1 MTGPLGGQAAAGYAG
16 RVLPRTDEGCALAAV
31 ATAMID
37 LSDGIATDAARL
49 ARASGTGAIIELERL
64 PRAPV
69 ATVEQAATG
78 GEDYELLA
86 ALPPDAEPPVPVT
99 VVGRLTD
106 GGDVVLLDAARVP
119 QQSLQRLGSLRV
131 IPVLAGLTAA
141 VMWGLSTV
149 VASRSTK
156 VLGSQ
161 GALAWVMLIGG
172 ALTLALAPISGV
184 PHGIS
189 GTAWAWAIAAGFGS
203 AFGLSMMYR
212 ALRIGKVGVV
222 APIASTE
229 GALAALL
236 AIALGERLTV
246 GVAICLS
253 VIALGIFVVTLR
265 GSATDIHL
273 RPSLYAMAAACSFGI
288 GLVGSSKAGHE
299 LGAIWTILVARII
312 GVSVIAGPLI
322 VRRTLPRPGR
332 VWWMVT
338 FSALAELIGFAA
350 FIGGS
355 KNGVAIP
362 AVLASQFAAVA
373 AATSYVVFG
382 ERLGVRQRAG
392 AVVIFVGVAALS
404 LLRA

>member
-1 MTGPLGGQAAAGYAG
+1 
-16 RVLPRTDEGCALAAV
+16 
-31 ATAMID
+31 MI
-37 LSDGIATDAARL
+37 A
-49 ARASGTGAIIELERL
+49 
-64 PRAPV
+64 
-69 ATVEQAATG
+69 
-78 GEDYELLA
+78 
-86 ALPPDAEPPVPVT
+86 
-99 VVGRLTD
+99 
-106 GGDVVLLDAARVP
+106 
-119 QQSLQRLGSLRV
+119 
-131 IPVLAGLTAA
+131 VLAGLTAA

-156 VLGSQ
+156 AIGSQ

-172 ALTLALAPISGV
+172 AMTLALMPLSGL

-189 GTAWAWAIAAGFGS
+189 NSAWAWAVAAGAGS

-229 GALAALL
+229 GALAAML
-236 AIALGERLTV
+236 AIALGERLTL
-246 GVAICLS
+246 GVAICLG
-253 VIALGIFVVTLR
+253 VIALGVVVVTLR
-265 GSATDIHL
+265 GTAADIHL
-273 RPSLYAMAAACSFGI
+273 RPSLYAMAAACSFGVA
-288 GLVGSSKAGHE
+288 LVGSSKAGTE
-299 LGAIWTILVARII
+299 LGALWTILVTRAI
-312 GVSVIAGPLI
+312 GVSVVAAPL
-322 VRRTLPRPGR
+322 VLTRSLPRPGR

-338 FSALAELIGFAA
+338 FSAIAELIGFAA

-355 KNGVAIP
+355 RHGVAIP

-392 AVVIFVGVAALS
+392 AAVIFTGVAVLS